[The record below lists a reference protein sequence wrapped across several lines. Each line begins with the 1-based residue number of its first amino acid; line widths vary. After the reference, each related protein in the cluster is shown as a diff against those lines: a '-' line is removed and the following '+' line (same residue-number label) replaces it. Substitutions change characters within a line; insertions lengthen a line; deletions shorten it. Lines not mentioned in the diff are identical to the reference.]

1 MLSLLPLHLPRPL
14 ESLRAVHGL
23 SWITI
28 LVAIFVTS
36 FIHVPR
42 NWNYVQ
48 SHITRFALVYNGCYD
63 CIDPFLPVP
72 RVYESPKHTSLTHVA
87 QWPHVKRTAAAWT

>member
-1 MLSLLPLHLPRPL
+1 MRQSTL
-14 ESLRAVHGL
+14 ENWSDACNPSSAFTPTFGITFGQAMHGL
-23 SWITI
+23 SLITI

-42 NWNYVQ
+42 NWNCVH
-48 SHITRFALVYNGCYD
+48 SHITRFALDYNGCYD

-72 RVYESPKHTSLTHVA
+72 WV
-87 QWPHVKRTAAAWT
+87 